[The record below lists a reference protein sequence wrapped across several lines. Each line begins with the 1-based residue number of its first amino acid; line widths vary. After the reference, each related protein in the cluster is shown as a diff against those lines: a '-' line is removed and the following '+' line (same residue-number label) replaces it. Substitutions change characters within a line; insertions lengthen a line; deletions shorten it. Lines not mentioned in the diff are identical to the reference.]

1 MVLNKGLKRKSNVTL
16 VTLAYIFPLEQKSQL
31 TMSNSGFIEFNK
43 KDITIVIQEE
53 TANNATKTEL
63 EEGLAGVVRSI
74 NGNVPDVNGDVEIQA
89 GITLKV
95 WSE

>member
-1 MVLNKGLKRKSNVTL
+1 
-16 VTLAYIFPLEQKSQL
+16 
-31 TMSNSGFIEFNK
+31 MSNSGFIEFNK

>member
-1 MVLNKGLKRKSNVTL
+1 M
-16 VTLAYIFPLEQKSQL
+16 P
-31 TMSNSGFIEFNK
+31 NSGFIKFNT
-43 KDITIVIQEE
+43 KDITTVIQEE
-53 TANNATKTEL
+53 TADNATKTEL

-74 NGNVPDVNGDVEIQA
+74 NGAVPDENGDVEIQA

>member
-1 MVLNKGLKRKSNVTL
+1 MVLNKGLKRKSNASL

-31 TMSNSGFIEFNK
+31 TMPNSGFLEFNT
-43 KDITIVIQEE
+43 KDITTVIQEE

-74 NGNVPDVNGDVEIQA
+74 NGNVPDANGDVEIQA